1 MTMPTLDPR
10 IDAYL
15 AGAPEFARPIL
26 ARLREDVH
34 AACPDVV
41 ETIKWSR
48 PHFTLDGKLLAG
60 MSAFK
65 AHCAFG
71 FWAREGAP
79 AGEAGAMGDFGRITT
94 LADLPGRAELRR
106 RIQAAAALLQA
117 GAPRARKPDRTPRPP
132 LAMPDDFAAALA
144 GEPAARRHYDAFP
157 PGKQR
162 DYLEWVL
169 EAKREETRAK
179 RIAQAVAWL
188 AEGKSRN
195 WKYESC

>member
-1 MTMPTLDPR
+1 MPTLDPR
-10 IDAYL
+10 IDSYL
-15 AGAPEFARPIL
+15 AGVPAFALPIL
-26 ARLREDVH
+26 QCLREDVH

-48 PHFTLDGKLLAG
+48 PHFMLNDKLLCG

-65 AHCAFG
+65 AHCTFSL
-71 FWAREGAP
+71 WEREGAP
-79 AGEAGAMGDFGRITT
+79 EGKAGAMGDFGRIESAT
-94 LADLPGRAELRR
+94 DLPSRTELRKQ
-106 RIQAAAALLQA
+106 IKAAAALLQA
-117 GAPRARKPDRTPRPP
+117 GAPRAQKPNREPRAQ
-132 LAMPDDFAAALA
+132 LDMPADFAAALA
-144 GEPAARRHYDAFP
+144 QVKAAQQHYDAFAP
-157 PGKQR
+157 SKQR

-169 EAKREETRAK
+169 EAKREDTRAK

>member
-1 MTMPTLDPR
+1 MVAPDPR

-15 AGAPEFARPIL
+15 AAAPAFAQPIL

-34 AACPDVV
+34 AACPSV
-41 ETIKWSR
+41 EETMKWSR
-48 PHFTLDGKLLAG
+48 PHFLLDGKLLCG

-71 FWAREGAP
+71 FWAREGAAP
-79 AGEAGAMGDFGRITT
+79 GQAGAMGDYGRIAT
-94 LADLPGRAELRR
+94 LADLPSRTELRR
-106 RIQAAAALLQA
+106 QIRAAAELLQA
-117 GAPRARKPDRTPRPP
+117 GAPRTRKPDRPPRAA
-132 LAMPDDFAAALA
+132 LAMPADFATALDA
-144 GEPAARRHYDAFP
+144 TPAARHHFDAFP

-179 RIAQAVAWL
+179 RIAQAVQWL

-195 WKYESC
+195 WKYEAC

>member
-1 MTMPTLDPR
+1 MPTLDPR

-15 AGAPEFARPIL
+15 AAVPAFALPIL
-26 ARLREDVH
+26 TRLREDVH
-34 AACPDVV
+34 AACPAVV

-48 PHFTLDGKLLAG
+48 PHFLLDDKLLCG

-71 FWAREGAP
+71 FWEREGADE
-79 AGEAGAMGDFGRITT
+79 GKGGAMGDFGRIET
-94 LADLPGRAELRR
+94 LADLPPRAELRR
-106 RIQAAAALLQA
+106 QIKAAAALLQA
-117 GAPRARKPDRTPRPP
+117 GAPRAQKPNRAPRPQ
-132 LAMPDDFAAALA
+132 LAMPDDFATALA
-144 GEPAARRHYDAFP
+144 KVKPAQQTYDAFP

-169 EAKREETRAK
+169 EAKREDTRAK
-179 RIAQAVAWL
+179 RIAQAVEWL

-195 WKYESC
+195 WKYEAC

>member
-1 MTMPTLDPR
+1 MPVLDPR

-15 AGAPEFARPIL
+15 AAAPAFARPL
-26 ARLREDVH
+26 LQRLREDVH
-34 AACPDVV
+34 AACPEAV

-48 PHFTLDGKLLAG
+48 PHFMLDGKLLCG

-71 FWAREGAP
+71 LWEREGA
-79 AGEAGAMGDFGRITT
+79 GEGKSGAMGDFGRIAS

-106 RIQAAAALLQA
+106 QIQAAAALLRA
-117 GAPRARKPDRTPRPP
+117 GAPRAQKPGREPRAR
-132 LAMPDDFAAALA
+132 LDMPADFAAALA
-144 GEPAARRHYDAFP
+144 KVGSAQAHYDAFP

-169 EAKREETRAK
+169 EARREETRAK
-179 RIAQAVAWL
+179 RIAQAVEWL

-195 WKYESC
+195 WKYEGC

>member
-1 MTMPTLDPR
+1 MPTLDPR

-15 AGAPEFARPIL
+15 AAAPEFARPIL
-26 ARLREDVH
+26 ERLREDVH
-34 AACPDVV
+34 AACPGVV

-71 FWAREGAP
+71 FWEREGAEP
-79 AGEAGAMGDFGRITT
+79 GQAGAMGDFGRSQT
-94 LADLPGRAELRR
+94 LADLPSRAELRR
-106 RIQAAAALLQA
+106 SIKAAAMLLQA
-117 GAPRARKPDRTPRPP
+117 GAVRARKPGREARPR
-132 LAMPDDFAAALA
+132 LDMPTDFAAALA
-144 GEPAARRHYDAFP
+144 QVRAARQHYDAFP

-169 EAKREETRAK
+169 EAKREETRAR
-179 RIAQAVAWL
+179 RIAQAVEWL

>member
-1 MTMPTLDPR
+1 MPTLDPR
-10 IDAYL
+10 VDAYL
-15 AGAPEFARPIL
+15 ANAAAFAQPIL

-48 PHFTLDGKLLAG
+48 PHFMLDGKLLCG

-71 FWAREGAP
+71 FWQREGAP
-79 AGEAGAMGDFGRITT
+79 AGQAGAMGNFGRIEN
-94 LADLPGRAELRR
+94 LADLPGHAELRR
-106 RIQAAAALLQA
+106 LIQAAAERLLA
-117 GAPRARKPDRTPRPP
+117 GAPRAQKPGREPRAK
-132 LAMPDDFAAALA
+132 LDMPDDFAAALA
-144 GEPAARRHYDAFP
+144 NVKAAQQHYDAFP

-169 EAKREETRAK
+169 DAKRDDTRAK
-179 RIAQAVAWL
+179 RIAQAVEWL
-188 AEGKSRN
+188 AEGKSRH
-195 WKYESC
+195 WKYEKC

>member
-1 MTMPTLDPR
+1 MPTLDPR
-10 IDAYL
+10 IDSYL
-15 AGAPEFARPIL
+15 ATVPEFALPIL
-26 ARLREDVH
+26 QRLREDVH

-48 PHFTLDGKLLAG
+48 PHFMLDGKLLAG

-65 AHCAFG
+65 AHCGFG
-71 FWAREGAP
+71 FWQREGA
-79 AGEAGAMGDFGRITT
+79 AEGQGGAMGDFGRIAT

-106 RIQAAAALLQA
+106 QIKAAAALLQA
-117 GAPRARKPDRTPRPP
+117 GAPRAQKPGRAPRPK
-132 LAMPDDFAAALA
+132 LDMPDDFAAALA
-144 GEPAARRHYDAFP
+144 RVKAAQQTYSAFP
-157 PGKQR
+157 PSKQR

-179 RIAQAVAWL
+179 RIAQAVEWL

-195 WKYESC
+195 WKYENC

>member
-1 MTMPTLDPR
+1 MATLDPR

-15 AGAPEFARPIL
+15 ASVPAFALPIL
-26 ARLREDVH
+26 QRLREDVH
-34 AACPDVV
+34 AACPDIV

-48 PHFTLDGKLLAG
+48 PHFMLDGKLLCG

-71 FWAREGAP
+71 FWQREGATV
-79 AGEAGAMGDFGRITT
+79 GQAGAMGDFGRIESA
-94 LADLPGRAELRR
+94 ADLPGRPELRR
-106 RIQAAAALLQA
+106 QIKAAAALLQA
-117 GAPRARKPDRTPRPP
+117 GAPRAAKPNRAPRPQ
-132 LAMPDDFAAALA
+132 LEMPDDFAAAL
-144 GEPAARRHYDAFP
+144 GRVKAARQHYDAFP

-169 EAKREETRAK
+169 EAKREDTRAK
-179 RIAQAVAWL
+179 RITQAVEWL

>member
-1 MTMPTLDPR
+1 MATLDPR

-15 AGAPEFARPIL
+15 ATVPAFAQPIL
-26 ARLREDVH
+26 TRLREDVH
-34 AACPDVV
+34 AACPGVV

-48 PHFTLDGKLLAG
+48 PHFLLDGKLLCG

-71 FWAREGAP
+71 FWEREGA
-79 AGEAGAMGDFGRITT
+79 AKGQGGAMGDFGRITS
-94 LADLPGRAELRR
+94 LADLPPRTELRGQ
-106 RIQAAAALLQA
+106 IKANAALLQA
-117 GAPRARKPDRTPRPP
+117 GAARAQKPNRPP
-132 LAMPDDFAAALA
+132 KPKLEMPADFAAALA
-144 GEPAARRHYDAFP
+144 NVKAAQQHYNAFP
-157 PGKQR
+157 PSKQR

-169 EAKREETRAK
+169 EAKREDTRAK
-179 RIAQAVAWL
+179 RIAQAVEWL

>member
-1 MTMPTLDPR
+1 MPTSDPR

-15 AGAPEFARPIL
+15 ASVPAFALPIL
-26 ARLREDVH
+26 QRLREDVH
-34 AACPDVV
+34 AACPAVV

-48 PHFTLDGKLLAG
+48 PHFMLDGKLLCG

-71 FWAREGAP
+71 FWEREGAE
-79 AGEAGAMGDFGRITT
+79 AGTSGAMGDFGRIET
-94 LADLPGRAELRR
+94 LADLPSRTELRR
-106 RIQAAAALLQA
+106 QIRTAAALLQA
-117 GAPRARKPDRTPRPP
+117 GAPRARKPDRAPRPK
-132 LAMPDDFAAALA
+132 LEMPADFAAALGKA
-144 GEPAARRHYDAFP
+144 KAAQQTYAAFP

-179 RIAQAVAWL
+179 RIAQAVEWL

>member
-1 MTMPTLDPR
+1 MPTLDAR

-15 AGAPEFARPIL
+15 ATVPAFALPIL
-26 ARLREDVH
+26 QRLREDVH

-48 PHFTLDGKLLAG
+48 PHFTLDGKLLCG

-65 AHCAFG
+65 AHCSFG
-71 FWAREGAP
+71 FWEREGAEP
-79 AGEAGAMGDFGRITT
+79 GQAGAMGDFGRIAS
-94 LADLPGRAELRR
+94 LKDLPGRAELRR
-106 RIQAAAALLQA
+106 QIKAAAALLQA
-117 GAPRARKPDRTPRPP
+117 GAPRAAKPNRAPRPQ
-132 LAMPDDFAAALA
+132 LEMPADFAAALVKVK
-144 GEPAARRHYDAFP
+144 AAKQHYEAFAP
-157 PGKQR
+157 SKRR

-179 RIAQAVAWL
+179 RIAQAVEWL

-195 WKYESC
+195 WKYETC

>member
-1 MTMPTLDPR
+1 MPTLDPR

-15 AGAPEFARPIL
+15 ANAPAFAQPIL

-34 AACPDVV
+34 AACPSVV

-48 PHFTLDGKLLAG
+48 PHFLLDGKLLCG

-71 FWAREGAP
+71 FWQREG
-79 AGEAGAMGDFGRITT
+79 GHESQAGAMGDFGRIET
-94 LADLPGRAELRR
+94 LADLPSRAELRR
-106 RIQAAAALLQA
+106 QIQAASALLLA
-117 GAPRARKPDRTPRPP
+117 GAPRAQKPGRQPRAK
-132 LAMPDDFAAALA
+132 LDMPDDFAAALA
-144 GEPAARRHYDAFP
+144 QVSAAQQHYHAFP

-169 EAKREETRAK
+169 EAKREDTRAK
-179 RIAQAVAWL
+179 RIAQAVEWL
-188 AEGKSRN
+188 AEGKSRH

>member
-1 MTMPTLDPR
+1 MPTLDPR

-15 AGAPEFARPIL
+15 AGAPAFAVPIL
-26 ARLREDVH
+26 ERLRADVH

-71 FWAREGAP
+71 FWAREGTEP
-79 AGEAGAMGDFGRITT
+79 GQAGAMGDFGRIET
-94 LADLPGRAELRR
+94 LADLPSRTELRR
-106 RIQAAAALLQA
+106 QIRAAAALLRA
-117 GAPRARKPDRTPRPP
+117 GAPRASKPGRTPRPQ
-132 LAMPDDFAAALA
+132 LEMPADFAAALDQVK
-144 GEPAARRHYDAFP
+144 AARQHYDAFAP
-157 PGKQR
+157 SKQR

-169 EAKREETRAK
+169 EAKREDTRAK
-179 RIAQAVAWL
+179 RVAQAVEWL

-195 WKYESC
+195 WKYENC